1 MRKNKRKTNR
11 VHVQITLSLDLAEG
25 DTQPSS
31 LEIGD
36 RIAEFLNALEDIPG
50 DNYRFE
56 FVSVSEARPLI

>member
-36 RIAEFLNALEDIPG
+36 RIAEFLNASEDIPG
-50 DNYRFE
+50 HHYRFE
-56 FVSVSEARPLI
+56 YGSVGS